1 MIGSNAQ
8 WTWCSSLSPSPTAPL
23 SLSSELDS
31 HTAPTWGLCGLRK
44 ENPSES
50 TYLSLEALSGQTL
63 RPAVYLAQAS
73 SSSYLPCKYR
83 ALPSPFNSKASF
95 FCSPPAR
102 WVAGSDPKPPIGPR
116 RCNQQSE
123 CDPQLENNNKM
134 KRLQKYWVGLL
145 LIDWPVQDPH
155 HRLHLTLLSLQ
166 LLFFCLWYM
175 CQMLDFLLKKFSNL
189 NHPEF
194 FEILLS
200 LQLGVLLHGEA
211 ASGELARIQ
220 ASFSWQREHCAMGSP
235 SQSRFLRKEIEIRLR
250 AVGNSSLTKH
260 ILHTCIENRNK
271 RRRDIEFGELS
282 SVEQNQKIWARRAL
296 WSWWVSISCCTVQKH
311 SKSEQRKTPG
321 PLRAQC
327 ALCRG
332 GG

>member
-1 MIGSNAQ
+1 M
-8 WTWCSSLSPSPTAPL
+8 
-23 SLSSELDS
+23 
-31 HTAPTWGLCGLRK
+31 
-44 ENPSES
+44 ES
-50 TYLSLEALSGQTL
+50 KIQSIHGEVHFA
-63 RPAVYLAQAS
+63 
-73 SSSYLPCKYR
+73 KYR
-83 ALPSPFNSKASF
+83 QVCTVDSSPDWMDKSQGRTYSSKYLWLSASRVIQ
-95 FCSPPAR
+95 CY
-102 WVAGSDPKPPIGPR
+102 I
-116 RCNQQSE
+116 
-123 CDPQLENNNKM
+123 
-134 KRLQKYWVGLL
+134 
-145 LIDWPVQDPH
+145 
-155 HRLHLTLLSLQ
+155 
-166 LLFFCLWYM
+166 
-175 CQMLDFLLKKFSNL
+175 
-189 NHPEF
+189 
-194 FEILLS
+194 
-200 LQLGVLLHGEA
+200 
-211 ASGELARIQ
+211 ELARIQ
-220 ASFSWQREHCAMGSP
+220 ASFSWQREHCAMESP

>member
-1 MIGSNAQ
+1 MWSTAGKQQQNEKAAKI
-8 WTWCSSLSPSPTAPL
+8 LSRTAIDRLTCP
-23 SLSSELDS
+23 
-31 HTAPTWGLCGLRK
+31 G
-44 ENPSES
+44 
-50 TYLSLEALSGQTL
+50 
-63 RPAVYLAQAS
+63 S
-73 SSSYLPCKYR
+73 SSPPPPH
-83 ALPSPFNSKASF
+83 AAF
-95 FCSPPAR
+95 FTTP
-102 WVAGSDPKPPIGPR
+102 
-116 RCNQQSE
+116 
-123 CDPQLENNNKM
+123 
-134 KRLQKYWVGLL
+134 LL
-145 LIDWPVQDPH
+145 LPVVHVSDVGFPI
-155 HRLHLTLLSLQ
+155 
-166 LLFFCLWYM
+166 
-175 CQMLDFLLKKFSNL
+175 KKFSNL